1 MIITRKIEVYVCE
14 SDKDKRKNCYEKLY
28 DNRNVAVK
36 CANMCVSHLFA
47 IDNSM
52 PYLSQ
57 EDKEKIMSHGLRK
70 TVRKIID
77 YLRIVYFFLLID
89 ILGAIFAWYNLPYCA
104 ILATLGVL
112 LIEGRSVI
120 ENSKK
125 KKSAAGRVVD
135 AVQEIISCVDSEKAK
150 SIIEMLKEEPKR
162 VINNKE

>member
-1 MIITRKIEVYVCE
+1 MDEIIKTLNLPDGLSRGIMIAFLLCVLVCAAA
-14 SDKDKRKNCYEKLY
+14 L
-28 DNRNVAVK
+28 
-36 CANMCVSHLFA
+36 
-47 IDNSM
+47 IDMWTGIDAAKTN
-52 PYLSQ
+52 
-57 EDKEKIMSHGLRK
+57 KEKIMSHGLRK

-89 ILGAIFAWYNLPYCA
+89 MLGAIFTWYSLPYCA

-135 AVQEIISCVDSEKAK
+135 VVQEIISCVDSEKAQRV
-150 SIIEMLKEEPKR
+150 IEMIKKEQPNHD
-162 VINNKE
+162 IGNKE

>member
-1 MIITRKIEVYVCE
+1 MDEIIAMFNLPDSLSRGIVIAFLLCVLVCAAA
-14 SDKDKRKNCYEKLY
+14 L
-28 DNRNVAVK
+28 
-36 CANMCVSHLFA
+36 
-47 IDNSM
+47 IDMWTGIDAAKTN
-52 PYLSQ
+52 
-57 EDKEKIMSHGLRK
+57 KERIMSHGLRK

-89 ILGAIFAWYNLPYCA
+89 ILGAIFTWYNLPYCA

-162 VINNKE
+162 AIDSKE

>member
-1 MIITRKIEVYVCE
+1 MNEIIAMFNLPDNLSRGIMIAFLLCVLVCAAA
-14 SDKDKRKNCYEKLY
+14 L
-28 DNRNVAVK
+28 
-36 CANMCVSHLFA
+36 
-47 IDNSM
+47 IDMWTGIDAAKTN
-52 PYLSQ
+52 
-57 EDKEKIMSHGLRK
+57 KEKIMSHGLRK

-89 ILGAIFAWYNLPYCA
+89 ILGAIFTWYNLPYCA

-162 VINNKE
+162 AIDSKE

>member
-1 MIITRKIEVYVCE
+1 MDEIIAMFNLPDGLSRGIAIAFLLCVLVCAAA
-14 SDKDKRKNCYEKLY
+14 L
-28 DNRNVAVK
+28 
-36 CANMCVSHLFA
+36 
-47 IDNSM
+47 IDMWTGIDAAKTN
-52 PYLSQ
+52 
-57 EDKEKIMSHGLRK
+57 KERIMSHGLRK

-89 ILGAIFAWYNLPYCA
+89 ILGAIFTWYNLPYCA

-162 VINNKE
+162 AIDSKE

>member
-1 MIITRKIEVYVCE
+1 MDEIITTFNLPDGLSRGIMIAFLLCVLVCAAALI
-14 SDKDKRKNCYEKLY
+14 DMWTGIDAAKT
-28 DNRNVAVK
+28 NR
-36 CANMCVSHLFA
+36 
-47 IDNSM
+47 
-52 PYLSQ
+52 
-57 EDKEKIMSHGLRK
+57 EKIMSHGLRK

-89 ILGAIFAWYNLPYCA
+89 ILGAVFTWYRLPYCA

-135 AVQEIISCVDSEKAK
+135 VVQEIISCVDSEKAQK
-150 SIIEMLKEEPKR
+150 IIEMIKEEPKHG
-162 VINNKE
+162 IKGE